1 MTVLMSF
8 PKRVRWLGGK
18 YANVDGIPFAM
29 PVGTRS
35 SPALFA
41 GFAIDADRAAEMLP
55 GQELFPV
62 RLFGHGV
69 LILAVVNYLNSPIG
83 KYVEYCI
90 GILATRG
97 YQAAPTLPALLFQ
110 KHFGTGV
117 YIYDL
122 PVSTEISVKGGLG
135 IFGMPKRQGHLDYV
149 IGERTV
155 STQYD
160 LDDQLV
166 MRLDIPRPRFTG
178 WPLRLEGVSYG
189 DFRGML
195 FKSYIHLRGHMGMHP
210 GGRGARLLL
219 GDHPRMDPIRRL
231 DINPKALFT
240 GFAPTMDGVLDDH
253 VESWYLTA
261 DALPP
266 APSVGLADVAG
277 LTLSQAWLAPPD
289 RMTSDL
295 LMARLSPDERVG
307 HRQQPLAH
315 WLSPSE
321 RSAS

>member
-1 MTVLMSF
+1 
-8 PKRVRWLGGK
+8 
-18 YANVDGIPFAM
+18 
-29 PVGTRS
+29 
-35 SPALFA
+35 
-41 GFAIDADRAAEMLP
+41 MLP

-62 RLFGHGV
+62 RLLGKGV
-69 LILAVVNYLNSPIG
+69 LVVAVVNYLNSPIG

-97 YQAAPTLPALLFQ
+97 YQSAPTLPALLFQ

-122 PVSTEISVKGGLG
+122 PVSTVISVKGGLG
-135 IFGMPKRQGHLDYV
+135 IFGMPKRQGQLDYL
-149 IGERTV
+149 IGDRTV

-166 MRLDIPRPRFTG
+166 MRIDIARPRFTG
-178 WPLRLEGVSYG
+178 LPLRLEGVSYG

-195 FKSYIHLRGHMGMHP
+195 FKSYIHLRGQMGMRP
-210 GGRGARLLL
+210 GGRGARLLV
-219 GDHPRMDPIRRL
+219 GDHPRADPIRRL

-253 VESWYLTA
+253 VESWYMTA
-261 DALPP
+261 EAPP
-266 APSVGLADVAG
+266 APPTVGLPEVVG
-277 LTLSQAWLAPPD
+277 LTLSQTWLHPPD
-289 RMTSDL
+289 RVTSDL
-295 LMARLSPDERVG
+295 LMDRLTPDERVG
-307 HRQQPLAH
+307 RRDRPLAQ
-315 WLSPSE
+315 WLSQTQ